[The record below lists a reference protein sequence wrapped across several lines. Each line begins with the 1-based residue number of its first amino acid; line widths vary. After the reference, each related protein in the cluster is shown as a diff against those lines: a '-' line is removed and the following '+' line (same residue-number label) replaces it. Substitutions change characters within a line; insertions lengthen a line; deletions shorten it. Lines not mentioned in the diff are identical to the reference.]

1 MGYFRLTLQAET
13 CFLIERMFSRCQ
25 DWLVEPAQ
33 CMRAPTYLR
42 SRVKPLKMDVLII
55 LCTMQGLFICDF
67 LLTYLARRWVVRS
80 RVASAT
86 AEF

>member
-1 MGYFRLTLQAET
+1 M
-13 CFLIERMFSRCQ
+13 
-25 DWLVEPAQ
+25 EPAQ
-33 CMRAPTYLR
+33 CMRALTYLR